1 MVVVV
6 GGADEKRK
14 LLKARS
20 YAGCTHRGREKEIEI
35 DPIKYIYLMN
45 DEFDWFSNAA
55 RQPNRT
61 SVSFTVGRARAVV
74 EESEKDMYMGS
85 ENKDAIVI

>member
-1 MVVVV
+1 
-6 GGADEKRK
+6 
-14 LLKARS
+14 
-20 YAGCTHRGREKEIEI
+20 
-35 DPIKYIYLMN
+35 MN

-74 EESEKDMYMGS
+74 EESEKDTFIGS